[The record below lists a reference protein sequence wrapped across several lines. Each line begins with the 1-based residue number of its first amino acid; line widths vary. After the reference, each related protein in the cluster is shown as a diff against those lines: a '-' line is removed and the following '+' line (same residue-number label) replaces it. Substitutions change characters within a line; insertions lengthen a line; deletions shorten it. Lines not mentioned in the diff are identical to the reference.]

1 MATAKQVEDRMQG
14 KPSIHEALGAVMA
27 DVGHVAKRDRNQAQK
42 FNFRGID
49 AVVNAVGP
57 VLRKHGVITI
67 PVVEDVQYRDA
78 TTNKGKLTRECMVRI
93 KFEFHGPA
101 GDQIDSV
108 VVAEAMDWGDKATAK
123 AHSVAYRTALLQVL
137 CIPTDEKDPDEDSYE
152 RDTTQK
158 PRKPAQDAPQAPPA
172 DVVDAGTAK
181 EWLDDLNEIGG
192 DVKNRWMSQFGVPP
206 HEIPKTRQE
215 EAQTF
220 IDDAAKEMPFES

>member
-1 MATAKQVEDRMQG
+1 MPNTEQKGKPMTD

-67 PVVEDVQYRDA
+67 PIVEDVQYRDA
-78 TTNKGKLTRECMVRI
+78 QTNKGKSTRECMVRI
-93 KFEFHGPA
+93 RFEFHGPA
-101 GDQIDSV
+101 GDKIDSV

-137 CIPTDEKDPDEDSYE
+137 CIPTDEPDPDEDSYE
-152 RDTTQK
+152 RDTAVK
-158 PRKPAQDAPQAPPA
+158 PTKPAQKAPQRPAA
-172 DVVDAGTAK
+172 DVVDADTVAG
-181 EWLDDLNEIGG
+181 WLDVLNAVGG
-192 DVKNRWMSQFGVPP
+192 DVKTRWMEAFGCPP
-206 HEIPKTRQE
+206 NELPKTRQGE
-215 EAQTF
+215 GQKF
-220 IDDAAKEMPFES
+220 IDDVQAEAPFTE